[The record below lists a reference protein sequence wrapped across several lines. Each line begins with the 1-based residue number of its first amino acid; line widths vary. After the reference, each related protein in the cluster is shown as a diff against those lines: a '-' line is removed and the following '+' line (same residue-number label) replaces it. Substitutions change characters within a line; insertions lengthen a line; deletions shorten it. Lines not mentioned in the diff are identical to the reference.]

1 MANILYRGSSYT
13 TANAAG
19 SKNAPLTND
28 EIDRNFYSLD
38 LLKFDK
44 VGGVVQG
51 ATTFSSNVTISG
63 NLTVDG
69 TTTTVNS
76 TTITAGIY
84 IAKQGDS
91 FISLALRYLNN
102 EHLYWYIADLNP
114 QIKFPDLLPVGAQI
128 RIPLT

>member
-1 MANILYRGSSYT
+1 MNSNISRYNKKYDE
-13 TANAAG
+13 
-19 SKNAPLTND
+19 KNNQA
-28 EIDRNFYSLD
+28 I
-38 LLKFDK
+38 
-44 VGGVVQG
+44 
-51 ATTFSSNVTISG
+51 TISTRTDVI
-63 NLTVDG
+63 NKQYFVH
-69 TTTTVNS
+69 
-76 TTITAGIY
+76 